1 MPTKAK
7 SVLTPPT
14 INQQWNNLL
23 ILAEVFQFNCMV
35 HHVDSSWNQIESSL
49 TLMYEK
55 LVQIGFVYYN
65 GEIQI
70 GEQENEESQYHV

>member
-1 MPTKAK
+1 
-7 SVLTPPT
+7 
-14 INQQWNNLL
+14 
-23 ILAEVFQFNCMV
+23 
-35 HHVDSSWNQIESSL
+35 
-49 TLMYEK
+49 MYEK